1 MILYKNNSTTHL
13 KFLSIL
19 MAIALVLSLGLLRTF
34 STNFDS
40 PISSANMD
48 HHQFVNFIAHQAD
61 MANLQITQN
70 RQQLLSLYNQY
81 LQHRPISA
89 FSMLWLQN
97 LANDYKITNPEF
109 KDKSTWQTLIQRVD
123 IIPESLV
130 VAQAIE
136 ESGWGTSRF
145 AQAANNYFG
154 QQCYSDGCGL
164 SPLQQDNS
172 KPAFQLRKFPDAF
185 TSVQSYMNNLNSLG
199 AYEDFRE
206 QRHDLRSLGKPL
218 TGLALIDTITSYSER
233 GTDYI
238 DTIRTIISQYDLTRY
253 DAIGLFQN
261 QYFTSL

>member
-1 MILYKNNSTTHL
+1 
-13 KFLSIL
+13 
-19 MAIALVLSLGLLRTF
+19 MAIALVLSALDLSSGAPRIF
-34 STNFDS
+34 NTNPIS

-48 HHQFVNFIAHQAD
+48 HHQFVEFIAHQAD
-61 MANLQITQN
+61 VANLQITQN
-70 RQQLLSLYNQY
+70 RQLLLSLYNQY
-81 LQHRPISA
+81 LHHRPISA

-97 LANDYKITNPEF
+97 LANDYKIPNPEF
-109 KDKSTWQTLIQRVD
+109 KFKSTWQTLIQRVD

-154 QQCYSDGCGL
+154 QQCYSEGCGV
-164 SPLQQDNS
+164 SPLHQNNNKQT
-172 KPAFQLRKFPDAF
+172 FQLRKYPDAF
-185 TSVQSYMNNLNSLG
+185 SSVQSYMNNLNSLG

-218 TGLALIDTITSYSER
+218 TGLELIDTITSYSER

-261 QYFTSL
+261 QYFTYL